1 MSVFIVY
8 LYTDINNMYHPTDEL
23 FHHHAKTNDFI
34 FLNKLF

>member
-1 MSVFIVY
+1 MSVLTVY
-8 LYTDINNMYHPTDEL
+8 LYTDINMYHPTDEL